1 MTRPVLKTE
10 ICERLGIEYPIL
22 LAGMGSRGKATP
34 PALVAAVSEAGGL
47 GVVGGSGL
55 PPEVLR
61 HQIREARKLTD
72 RPIGVDLILPG
83 KVAADAGLTRSEV
96 RQKLRAQFPD
106 QVSFVEGLMA
116 KHGLEPAPIE
126 DEFVVA
132 NTSGEDG
139 GTPGNT
145 NRNMIQQQVD
155 VIMEE
160 DVQLFAA
167 GLGDPGWV
175 VPLAKARDMQV
186 IGLAGS
192 PRNAVR
198 QMEAGVDIIVAQ
210 GHEAG
215 GHTGKIANFPLIPQV
230 VDAVAPA
237 PVIDAVD
244 LPVIAAGGIVDGRGI
259 AAAFALGA
267 VGVWVGTAFLA
278 SEECEI
284 DDDNKRQIV
293 EGRSQDFEVRH
304 IYTGKTMRS
313 FKNPVIEAWDD
324 AGLDTLPV
332 PYQKI
337 LMDDLN
343 GAAAAAGRFDLH
355 SNPSGQGA
363 GMIREVRPAAR
374 IMEDLVEG
382 AIETL
387 TEMRG
392 NTIVE
397 ASA

>member
-237 PVIDAVD
+237 PVASST
-244 LPVIAAGGIVDGRGI
+244 AAGSPPPSPLV
-259 AAAFALGA
+259 
-267 VGVWVGTAFLA
+267 
-278 SEECEI
+278 
-284 DDDNKRQIV
+284 
-293 EGRSQDFEVRH
+293 
-304 IYTGKTMRS
+304 
-313 FKNPVIEAWDD
+313 
-324 AGLDTLPV
+324 
-332 PYQKI
+332 
-337 LMDDLN
+337 
-343 GAAAAAGRFDLH
+343 
-355 SNPSGQGA
+355 PSGA
-363 GMIREVRPAAR
+363 GSGPPFLPPRSARSTMTTSARSSRAAR
-374 IMEDLVEG
+374 RISRSVTSIP
-382 AIETL
+382 A
-387 TEMRG
+387 RPC
-392 NTIVE
+392 E
-397 ASA
+397 ASRTPLSRLGTMPGSIPCRCLIRRF